1 MAFNGNNRISSAARL
16 GFERARYELNAFPK
30 ENDKDPKQVVDF
42 NFAEKTL
49 YGKVN
54 IQHNPIYPNEE
65 FIVPLSSSNNQ
76 SDTILVMNYV
86 SQQYA
91 DMEQH
96 FVQACRSSLIPTD
109 DPVLSML
116 VAKRGYE
123 SPKRNYF
130 RYADNLMVTYNDN
143 FLLGKD
149 KTIKNFDDYLIAFHE
164 YMNNMTHVFPITFSG
179 YMRSSQGSIFSSG
192 LAIDISGLSFD
203 DDRPKETLMINSPAF
218 NYYLNIA
225 KNYGFSVNKRHPGV
239 LISDVSSPITLLY
252 RKRFGLSTVDSIFS
266 RQFIKTIN
274 EDLLHFTNLLLESYE
289 NYTAQYPFNIKHK
302 TCGNKFSTETT
313 YKEGINNINIYYN
326 KILNLYMHV
335 RNIEENKPFKEAQ
348 IKNMFKNAIRI
359 LKTSET
365 KMLDYIEAQFKSKYY
380 YNDGTLT
387 YHTEKYKTQLDSDK

>member
-1 MAFNGNNRISSAARL
+1 
-16 GFERARYELNAFPK
+16 
-30 ENDKDPKQVVDF
+30 
-42 NFAEKTL
+42 
-49 YGKVN
+49 
-54 IQHNPIYPNEE
+54 
-65 FIVPLSSSNNQ
+65 
-76 SDTILVMNYV
+76 
-86 SQQYA
+86 
-91 DMEQH
+91 
-96 FVQACRSSLIPTD
+96 
-109 DPVLSML
+109 
-116 VAKRGYE
+116 
-123 SPKRNYF
+123 
-130 RYADNLMVTYNDN
+130 
-143 FLLGKD
+143 
-149 KTIKNFDDYLIAFHE
+149 
-164 YMNNMTHVFPITFSG
+164 
-179 YMRSSQGSIFSSG
+179 
-192 LAIDISGLSFD
+192 
-203 DDRPKETLMINSPAF
+203 MINSPAF

-387 YHTEKYKTQLDSDK
+387 YHTEKYKKQLDSDK